1 MAPLVR
7 DQLFQ
12 LRMTD
17 DEKRM
22 LEALA
27 ENEGLTASDKVRQ
40 LIRKDFAA
48 TFGQPLPKQKK
59 PKK

>member
-1 MAPLVR
+1 MAPFQR
-7 DQLFQ
+7 DGKFQ
-12 LRMTD
+12 IRMSA
-17 DEKRM
+17 DERRM

-40 LIRKDFAA
+40 LIRRDFAA